1 MNDFLRQTV
10 VDYLELVRGLG
21 GKDMMLGA
29 STVQAL
35 RNLKNAPRGG
45 NERPTMAPAPALR
58 RASPAAAA
66 GEAPAAVSTQPPAEW
81 GPVLPLEEKK
91 AALERLREQLAE
103 AHRQGSLAT
112 FKNNLV
118 FGVGSP
124 SASILFVGE
133 APGAEEDL
141 KGEPFV
147 GPAGQLLTKMIG
159 AMGLG
164 REDVYIA
171 NVVKFRP
178 EMPPGSMGNRKPTL
192 QEMQLCLPYL
202 REQVGIIRPQVLVAL
217 GATALEGLLGL
228 AKITLGHYRGR
239 WQDFHGIPVMP
250 TFHPSYLLRN
260 PSLGERR
267 KCWEDLMQVME
278 KTGLPLTEKQRQ
290 YFRSAGG

>member
-10 VDYLELVRGLG
+10 VDYLELIRGLG
-21 GKDMMLGA
+21 GKDMMLGV

-35 RNLKNAPRGG
+35 RHFKNPRSES
-45 NERPTMAPAPALR
+45 NRPAPASR

-66 GEAPAAVSTQPPAEW
+66 AEAPAPVPPLPEPAW

-91 AALERLREQLAE
+91 AALERLREQLAK
-103 AHRQGSLAT
+103 AHRQGGLAT

-159 AMGLG
+159 AMGLR

-178 EMPPGSMGNRKPTL
+178 EMPPGSTGNRKPTL

-228 AKITLGHYRGR
+228 AKITLSRYRGR

-278 KTGLPLTEKQRQ
+278 KTGLPITEKQRQ
-290 YFRSAGG
+290 YFRSTGG